1 MDIRDAV
8 AEVILRAI
16 LRAPEKF
23 PEELVTAARAYQKS
37 KPSINLRKR
46 GKRSKVWDK
55 HFLPALARCLETL
68 PALLEDENP

>member
-8 AEVILRAI
+8 AEVYYRAI

-23 PEELVTAARAYQKS
+23 PEKLVTAARAYQKN

-46 GKRSKVWDK
+46 GKRSEVWDRE
-55 HFLPALARCLETL
+55 FLPALTRYLETL